1 MSLTV
6 EEQTAYRAGWLDAHA
21 QIGAAL
27 NQVLADLPVP
37 RAPKALYACCACGQ
51 ELRDNEVVAVIGS
64 NREGRYLYQHARPC
78 KAPQSDDQTPRGTD
92 TPTQGSEDA
101 QTAVLPV
108 VATVQDLTK
117 GLRLSKK
124 VESA

>member
-1 MSLTV
+1 MTMTT
-6 EEQTAYRAGWLDAHA
+6 EEQSAYRAGWLAAHA
-21 QIGAAL
+21 EICTAL
-27 NQVLADLPVP
+27 TQTLGDLPVP
-37 RAPKALYACCACGQ
+37 RPPRMLFACIVCGD
-51 ELRDNEVVAVIGS
+51 ELRDTDVTVISGS
-64 NREGRYLYQHARPC
+64 NREGQYLYQHAKPC
-78 KAPQSDDQTPRGTD
+78 TPPVSAEQTPRGTD

>member
-6 EEQTAYRAGWLDAHA
+6 EEQTAYRAGWLDALA
-21 QIGAAL
+21 QIGAAITQAL
-27 NQVLADLPVP
+27 GDLP
-37 RAPKALYACCACGQ
+37 APKAPPVLHACTECGQ
-51 ELRDNEVVAVIGS
+51 ELKPNEPTVLAGS
-64 NREGRYLYQHARPC
+64 NRDGRYLLQHAQPC
-78 KAPQSDDQTPRGTD
+78 RAPQSDDQTPGGAD